1 MKSFQ
6 KQKYFEDTETTL
18 TRSGKMINNFTDD
31 KKNQDLSMTEMI
43 RQLCDSAKDNS
54 DGKNNNELNSSKN
67 AGDSKE

>member
-1 MKSFQ
+1 MV
-6 KQKYFEDTETTL
+6 
-18 TRSGKMINNFTDD
+18 NNFTDD

-54 DGKNNNELNSSKN
+54 DGKNNNEKNSSKN